1 LFLDTSNQGRIGFG
15 VLYLKSQIQNP
26 KLKSPKRAGHYTNC
40 GAKLMSIKEPAVLNI
55 GLVGG
60 GRFCKEIL
68 EKTTSVYEQEEI
80 YAPIVAVADP
90 NPESPGRLL
99 ADELGLLTFGE
110 YHKLY
115 DRRYNIHLIIILT
128 PAAGILED
136 ILETRPKRIRILSNH
151 VFRIFWNAIGLE
163 ERKLRERTD
172 EMETILNGIQDFI
185 LVITPDMEIIEA
197 NEAFLTK
204 MNYTREAVIGKKC
217 HQVYHKIDYPCTQ
230 DKTNCPLRDVVR
242 NKRQVRQ
249 IQTRVLPDGE
259 KRYYEVNIYPIWEK
273 NGKVSKF
280 IHISRD
286 ITQRKKEEEEITGR
300 LEFMVEERT
309 RQLKETHE
317 KLLHQDKMSSLG
329 KLSASVVHEINN
341 PIAGILN
348 LIMLMKRIIGEDG
361 YSKNENDRFKQ
372 YLELMETETRRTS
385 RIVSNLLAF
394 SRQSKME
401 PRQLNINRLIE
412 QTLFINSNLLKIS
425 GVSVEKKLDPS
436 LPDLVGSEDQLQQVF
451 MNLVSN
457 AAEAME
463 STNGGVLTIQSKF
476 IESENKIQ
484 VNVKDTGPGIAYI
497 NISKL
502 FEPFFTTKKK
512 GKGVGLGLS
521 VVYGI
526 IQEHGGTIF
535 VRSTVGNGATFE
547 VRLPLKPA
555 SHGGDINRRNS

>member
-1 LFLDTSNQGRIGFG
+1 M
-15 VLYLKSQIQNP
+15 P
-26 KLKSPKRAGHYTNC
+26 
-40 GAKLMSIKEPAVLNI
+40 IKEPSVINI

-60 GRFCKEIL
+60 GEFCREIL

-80 YAPIVAVADP
+80 YAPIIAVTDP
-90 NPESPGRLL
+90 DSKSPGRLL
-99 ADELGLLTFGE
+99 ADELGLLTFDDC
-110 YHKLY
+110 HKLY
-115 DRRYNIHLIIILT
+115 DRRYNVHLIIILT
-128 PAAGILED
+128 PDTEILED
-136 ILETRPKRIRILSNH
+136 ILQTRPKRIRILSHH
-151 VFRIFWNAIGLE
+151 VFTIFWNAIGLE
-163 ERKLRERTD
+163 EHKLRDRTK

-204 MNYTREAVIGKKC
+204 MGYTAEDVIGKKC
-217 HQVYHKIDYPCTQ
+217 HQVYHKIDYPCN
-230 DKTNCPLRDVVR
+230 DGETNCPLQDVVR

-259 KRYYEVNIYPIWEK
+259 NRYYEVNVYPIWEK
-273 NGKVSKF
+273 DGKISKF

-286 ITQRKKEEEEITGR
+286 ITQRKKEEKEITRR

-309 RQLKETHE
+309 RQLKESHE

-348 LIMLMKRIIGEDG
+348 LIVLMKRIVGEDEL
-361 YSKNENDRFKQ
+361 KKKEIDQFTK
-372 YLELMETETRRTS
+372 YLDLMETETRRTS

-401 PRQLNINRLIE
+401 PRRLDINRLIE

-425 GVSVEKKLDPS
+425 GVKVEKNLNPN
-436 LPDLVGSEDQLQQVF
+436 LPELVGSEDQLQQVF

-463 STNGGVLTIQSKF
+463 ASGGGVLKVTSKLLAR
-476 IESENKIQ
+476 ENKIQ
-484 VNVKDTGPGIAYI
+484 INVNDTGPGIAYV

-521 VVYGI
+521 VAYGI
-526 IQEHGGTIF
+526 IQEHGGSIF
-535 VRSTVGNGATFE
+535 VRSTVGNGATFQ
-547 VRLPLKPA
+547 VRLPLKPEPR
-555 SHGGDINRRNS
+555 G

>member
-1 LFLDTSNQGRIGFG
+1 M
-15 VLYLKSQIQNP
+15 P
-26 KLKSPKRAGHYTNC
+26 E
-40 GAKLMSIKEPAVLNI
+40 KEPSVINI

-60 GRFCKEIL
+60 GEFCREIL
-68 EKTTSVYEQEEI
+68 KKTTSVYEQGEI
-80 YAPIVAVADP
+80 YAPILAVTDP
-90 NPESPGRLL
+90 DPKSPGRVL
-99 ADELGLLTFGE
+99 ADQLGLLTFDDCHE
-110 YHKLY
+110 LY
-115 DRRYNIHLIIILT
+115 DPRYNIDLIIILT
-128 PAAGILED
+128 PDSEILED
-136 ILETRPKRIRILSNH
+136 ILQTRPQRIRILAH
-151 VFRIFWNAIGLE
+151 QVFNIFWNAIGLE

-185 LVITPDMEIIEA
+185 LVITPDMEIVEV

-204 MNYTREAVIGKKC
+204 MGYTPKDVIGKKC
-217 HQVYHKIDYPCTQ
+217 HQVYNKIDYPCI
-230 DKTNCPLRDVVR
+230 DLEKICPLQDVVR
-242 NKRQVRQ
+242 NKRPVRQ
-249 IQTRVLPDGE
+249 IQTRVLPNGE
-259 KRYYEVNIYPIWEK
+259 SRYYEVNIYPIWEK
-273 NGKVSKF
+273 NGKISKF

-286 ITQRKKEEEEITGR
+286 ITQHKKEEEEITRR

-348 LIMLMKRIIGEDG
+348 LIMLMKRIVGEDELN
-361 YSKNENDRFKQ
+361 KNEIDQFVK
-372 YLELMETETRRTS
+372 YLDLMETETRRTS

-401 PRQLNINRLIE
+401 PRSLNINRLIE
-412 QTLFINSNLLKIS
+412 QTLLLNSNLLKIC
-425 GVSVEKKLDPS
+425 GVRVEKKLEPN
-436 LPDLVGSEDQLQQVF
+436 LPELVGSEDQLQQVF

-463 STNGGVLTIQSKF
+463 ASGGGVLKVTSKLLTG
-476 IESENKIQ
+476 EDKIQ
-484 VNVKDTGPGIAYI
+484 INVSDTGPGIPYV

-521 VVYGI
+521 VAYGI
-526 IQEHGGTIF
+526 IQEHGGSIF
-535 VRSTVGNGATFE
+535 VRSALGNGATFQ
-547 VRLPLKPA
+547 VRLPLKQILD
-555 SHGGDINRRNS
+555 G